1 MAKSITGR
9 KFAANVVMS
18 LAAQIVSM
26 AVSFV
31 LTLVVPR
38 FIDEYQYAYWQ
49 TYVLYVGYVGVL
61 HFGLLDGLVLRYSK
75 YDYEELDKARLRSQ
89 FAVLLIFTGA
99 VTVVMGAVSL
109 LALGGTNKYIFTLV
123 AVGIVTKNLVT
134 YSSYMLQITNRI
146 NKYVILTI
154 AQRLTYGAIVVIL
167 LALKVNDFYWY
178 CLADLCGDAVG
189 IIIGV
194 CFNRGLYL
202 GRTIKPSETF
212 KELKTN
218 VASGIILMLANW
230 SAMLMIGSAKMIIQW
245 RWDELVFGKVSFAF
259 SVSNVFLVF
268 VTAISVVLFP
278 SLQRIDRNKLPEMY
292 KSIRGALS
300 PLLFFI
306 MLFYFPGCWILDRW
320 IPQYSQSLIYLG
332 ILLPII
338 IYSSKV
344 SLLTNN
350 YLKVYRK
357 EKYMLI
363 VNAISIAVGVAL
375 FALCAYAFSNLIALI
390 ASVVFVI
397 MLNSVLAEIFV
408 SRIIHVRLVKH
419 YIIEAVMTV
428 GFILCASL
436 LPRWWGCLAY
446 FGVYVVYAAINY
458 KSIVEL
464 FKRLFRGRRGATE
477 QTAGAAERNADAN
490 GVATVATEQTA
501 FAEDAIGARLA
512 TETVA
517 TETSDD
523 ETSDGKE
530 IDNADAQAD
539 GATDKA
545 DMLGDTEET

>member
-18 LAAQIVSM
+18 IAAQIVSL

-31 LTLVVPR
+31 LTLIVPR
-38 FIDEYQYAYWQ
+38 YIDEYQYAYWQ

-89 FAVLLIFTGA
+89 FATLLIFTSA
-99 VTVVMGAVSL
+99 VTVITGAVSL
-109 LALGGTNKYIFTLV
+109 LALGGTNKLIFSLV
-123 AVGIVTKNLVT
+123 AIGIVTKNLVT

-154 AQRLTYGAIVVIL
+154 AQRLTYGVAVAVLLIL
-167 LALKVNDFYWY
+167 RVNDFYWY
-178 CLADLCGDAVG
+178 CLADLCGDVVG
-189 IIIGV
+189 IVIGV
-194 CFNRGLYL
+194 SFNRGLYL
-202 GRTIKPSETF
+202 GKMIKPSEAF
-212 KELKTN
+212 KEIKVN

-278 SLQRIDRNKLPEMY
+278 SLQRIDQSKLPEMY
-292 KSIRGALS
+292 KSIRSALS
-300 PLLFFI
+300 PFLFFI
-306 MLFYFPGCWILDRW
+306 MLFYFAGCWILDKW
-320 IPQYSQSLIYLG
+320 IPKYSESLIYLG

-363 VNAISIAVGVAL
+363 VNAISIAVGIAL
-375 FALCAYAFSNLIALI
+375 FALCAYAFDHLIALI

-408 SRIIHVRLVKH
+408 SRIIRVNLVKH

-428 GFILCASL
+428 AFILCASL

-446 FGVYVVYAAINY
+446 FGAYAVYAAVNY
-458 KSIVEL
+458 KAIAAL
-464 FKRLFRGRRGATE
+464 FKRLFGGKRGGRAAQPESEEGAKE
-477 QTAGAAERNADAN
+477 TAEISNAPPQAISETDTPDAERVDTNAENTGTVDTEKLAVAAQAGGDTVDADA
-490 GVATVATEQTA
+490 V
-501 FAEDAIGARLA
+501 
-512 TETVA
+512 
-517 TETSDD
+517 
-523 ETSDGKE
+523 
-530 IDNADAQAD
+530 
-539 GATDKA
+539 
-545 DMLGDTEET
+545 GDTEET

>member
-18 LAAQIVSM
+18 IAAQIVSL

-31 LTLVVPR
+31 LTLVLPR
-38 FIDEYQYAYWQ
+38 FIDKIQYAYWQ

-89 FAVLLIFTGA
+89 FATLLIFTSA
-99 VTVVMGAVSL
+99 VTVITGAVSL
-109 LALGGTNKYIFTLV
+109 LALGGTNKLIFSLV
-123 AVGIVTKNLVT
+123 AIGIVTKNLVT

-154 AQRLTYGAIVVIL
+154 VQRLTYGVVVSVLLIL
-167 LALKVNDFYWY
+167 RVTDFFWY

-189 IIIGV
+189 IVIGV
-194 CFNRGLYL
+194 SFNRGLYL
-202 GRTIKPSETF
+202 GKMIKPSEAF
-212 KELKTN
+212 KEIKVN

-245 RWDELVFGKVSFAF
+245 RWDEYTFSDVSFSF

-278 SLQRIDRNKLPEMY
+278 SLKRVDQSKLPEMY
-292 KSIRGALS
+292 KSIRSALS
-300 PLLFFI
+300 PFLFFI
-306 MLFYFPGCWILDRW
+306 MLLYFPGCWILDKW
-320 IPQYSQSLIYLG
+320 IPKYSESLIYLG

-363 VNAISIAVGVAL
+363 VNAISIAVGIAL
-375 FALCAYAFSNLIALI
+375 FALCAYAFDRLIALI

-408 SRIIHVRLVKH
+408 SRIIRVNLVKH

-428 GFILCASL
+428 AFILCASL

-446 FGVYVVYAAINY
+446 FGAYAVYAAVNY
-458 KSIVEL
+458 KAIAAL
-464 FKRLFRGRRGATE
+464 FKRLFGGKRGGRAAQPASEEGAKE
-477 QTAGAAERNADAN
+477 TAEMSSAPPQAISETDTPDAERVDTNAENTGTVDTEKLAVAAQAGGDTVDADA
-490 GVATVATEQTA
+490 V
-501 FAEDAIGARLA
+501 
-512 TETVA
+512 
-517 TETSDD
+517 
-523 ETSDGKE
+523 
-530 IDNADAQAD
+530 
-539 GATDKA
+539 
-545 DMLGDTEET
+545 GDTEET

>member
-9 KFAANVVMS
+9 KFAANVIMS
-18 LAAQIVSM
+18 IAAQIVSL

-31 LTLVVPR
+31 LTLVLPR
-38 FIDEYQYAYWQ
+38 FIDKIQYAYWQ

-89 FAVLLIFTGA
+89 FATLLIFTSA
-99 VTVVMGAVSL
+99 VTVITGAVSL
-109 LALGGTNKYIFTLV
+109 LALGGTNKLIFSLV
-123 AVGIVTKNLVT
+123 AIGIVTKNLVT

-154 AQRLTYGAIVVIL
+154 AQRLTYGVVVSVLLIL
-167 LALKVNDFYWY
+167 RVTDFFWY
-178 CLADLCGDAVG
+178 CLADLCGDVVG
-189 IIIGV
+189 IVIGV
-194 CFNRGLYL
+194 SFNRGLYL
-202 GRTIKPSETF
+202 GKMIKPSEAL
-212 KELKTN
+212 KEIKVN

-245 RWDELVFGKVSFAF
+245 RWDEYTFSDVSFSF

-278 SLQRIDRNKLPEMY
+278 SLKRVDQSKLPEMY
-292 KSIRGALS
+292 KSIRDALS
-300 PLLFFI
+300 PFLFFI
-306 MLFYFPGCWILDRW
+306 MLFYFPGCWILDKW
-320 IPQYSQSLIYLG
+320 IPKYSESLIYLG

-363 VNAISIAVGVAL
+363 VNAISIAVGIAL
-375 FALCAYAFSNLIALI
+375 FALCAYAFDHLIALI

-408 SRIIHVRLVKH
+408 SRIIRVNLVKH

-428 GFILCASL
+428 AFILCASL

-446 FGVYVVYAAINY
+446 FGAYAVYAAVNY
-458 KSIVEL
+458 KAIAAL
-464 FKRLFRGRRGATE
+464 FKRLFGGKRGGRAAQPASEEGAKETAEISGEQPQAISETDTPDAASVDTNAVNTATE
-477 QTAGAAERNADAN
+477 NTETVDTEKLAVAAQAGGDTVNADA
-490 GVATVATEQTA
+490 V
-501 FAEDAIGARLA
+501 
-512 TETVA
+512 
-517 TETSDD
+517 
-523 ETSDGKE
+523 
-530 IDNADAQAD
+530 
-539 GATDKA
+539 
-545 DMLGDTEET
+545 GDTEET